1 MFSDLIRTIIGS
13 LSSWYPN
20 KIISFNKDAKLR
32 KEIIKKINKIKLQK
46 KNLKKT
52 HKEFNTELIILLKS
66 NKIKNF
72 LRENFI
78 QKMFFVQNRFFV
90 FQELINIKKSKK
102 WDFYKSLLIEDHI
115 GNPIRYFLY
124 FKSSGNRINHIYH
137 LKVLEDELKI
147 DLKRDINVI
156 FEFGAGYGLMARI
169 FSKINKKIKYICFD
183 TNFVNLLQYYYLSHN
198 KLDVGFSNNYKFF
211 LTSKINNFQ
220 IKHDLFIANWSFS
233 EVPLNLRKKFIN
245 LMKRSKFLFISF
257 QEKFEDIDNLKYFKE
272 LETKFS
278 NKYEIKIIKNKFYKG
293 NIFFKQNHYFFI
305 AKKL

>member
-1 MFSDLIRTIIGS
+1 MFSDLFRVIMGS

-20 KIISFNKDAKLR
+20 KIISFNKDITLR
-32 KEIIKKINKIKLQK
+32 NEIIKKINKLKLNK

-52 HKEFNTELIILLKS
+52 HKEFNTKLIILIK
-66 NKIKNF
+66 NDKIKNF

-90 FQELINIKKSKK
+90 LQELFDIRSSEK
-102 WDFYKSLLIEDHI
+102 WNFYKNLLIEDHV

-147 DLKRDINVI
+147 DLKKDIKVI

-169 FSKINKKIKYICFD
+169 FSKINKRIKYICFD
-183 TNFVNLLQYYYLSHN
+183 TNCVNLLQYYYLSHN
-198 KLDVGFSNNYKFF
+198 KLDVGFTNDYKFF
-211 LTSKINNFQ
+211 LTSKINSIQN
-220 IKHDLFIANWSFS
+220 KYDLFIANWSFS
-233 EVPLNLRKKFIN
+233 EIPLNFRKRFISIIN
-245 LMKRSKFLFISF
+245 RSKFLFISF

-272 LETKFS
+272 LELKFS
-278 NKYEIKIIKNKFYKG
+278 DKYEIKIIKNKFYKG
-293 NIFFKQNHYFFI
+293 NILFKQNHYFFI